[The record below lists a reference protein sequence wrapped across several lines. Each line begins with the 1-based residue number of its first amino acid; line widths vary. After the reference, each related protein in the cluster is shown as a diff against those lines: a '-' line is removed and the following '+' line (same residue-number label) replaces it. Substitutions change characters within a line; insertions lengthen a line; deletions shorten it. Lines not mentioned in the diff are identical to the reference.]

1 MKTTP
6 VTRADLE
13 RSVIAVPPLAR
24 NADLSLNPE
33 ENRKLVRHLE
43 QGGVSTLLY
52 GGNANLYNIG
62 VGEFPRLLAMLRDI
76 AGAESWI
83 IPSLGPDYGKAM
95 DQAAILRDFDFPT
108 AMMLPM
114 SFGAPPAGV
123 ATAIA
128 RVADEARRPLTA
140 YVKSDHYLAPADL
153 AALIRDGAICSVK
166 YAVVRDDPSNDAYL
180 ASILD
185 AVESSYV
192 VSGIGERPVL
202 DHLPKFG
209 LTGFTSGSVCV
220 APNLSMAIL
229 RALKRG
235 DVAEAAALRDHFLPL
250 EDLRD
255 GISPI
260 RVLHEAVTLSGVA
273 DMGPMLPMFSNLA
286 DADQLAAIR
295 AAAAVLL
302 AADRA
307 FAG

>member
-1 MKTTP
+1 MKTTA

-24 NADLSLNPE
+24 NADLSLNAD

-52 GGNANLYNIG
+52 GGNANLYNTG
-62 VGEFPRLLAMLRDI
+62 VSEFPHLLAMLREI
-76 AGAESWI
+76 AGADTWM

-95 DQAAILRDFDFPT
+95 DQAAILREFDFPT

-114 SFGAPPAGV
+114 SFGATPAGV

-128 RVADEARRPLTA
+128 RVAERAQRPLTA
-140 YVKSDHYLAPADL
+140 YVKSDNYIAPDSL

-166 YAVVRDDPSNDAYL
+166 YAVVRENPAEDAYL
-180 ASILD
+180 SRILD
-185 AVESSYV
+185 AVDKSYV

-209 LTGFTSGSVCV
+209 LTGFTSGSICV
-220 APNLSMAIL
+220 APTLSMAIL
-229 RALKRG
+229 RALKSG
-235 DVAEAAALRDHFLPL
+235 DLARAATLREHFLPL

-255 GISPI
+255 GSSPI

-273 DMGPMLPMFSNLA
+273 DMGSMLPMFSNITDPALLE
-286 DADQLAAIR
+286 QIR
-295 AAAAVLL
+295 AAAHTLL

>member
-1 MKTTP
+1 MKTTA

-24 NADLSLNPE
+24 NADLSLNAD

-52 GGNANLYNIG
+52 GGNANLYNTG
-62 VGEFPRLLAMLRDI
+62 VSEFPHLLAMLREI
-76 AGAESWI
+76 AGADTWM

-95 DQAAILRDFDFPT
+95 DQAAILREFDFPT

-114 SFGAPPAGV
+114 SFGATPAGV

-128 RVADEARRPLTA
+128 RVAERAQRPLTA
-140 YVKSDHYLAPADL
+140 YVKSDNYIAPDSL

-166 YAVVRDDPSNDAYL
+166 YAVVRENPAEDAYL
-180 ASILD
+180 SRILD
-185 AVESSYV
+185 AVDKSYV

-209 LTGFTSGSVCV
+209 LTGFTSGSICV
-220 APNLSMAIL
+220 APTLSMAIL
-229 RALKRG
+229 RALKSG
-235 DVAEAAALRDHFLPL
+235 DVARAATLREHFLPL

-255 GISPI
+255 GSSPI

-273 DMGPMLPMFSNLA
+273 DMGPMLPMFSNITDPALLE
-286 DADQLAAIR
+286 QIR
-295 AAAAVLL
+295 AAAQTLL

>member
-1 MKTTP
+1 MKTTA
-6 VTRADLE
+6 VTRADLA

-24 NADLSLNPE
+24 NADLSLNAE

-52 GGNANLYNIG
+52 GGNANLYNTS
-62 VGEFPRLLAMLRDI
+62 VGEFPDLLAMLREI
-76 AGAESWI
+76 AGPDTWM

-95 DQAAILRDFDFPT
+95 DQAAILREFDFPT

-114 SFGAPPAGV
+114 SFGATPAGV

-128 RVADEARRPLTA
+128 RVADRAQRPLTA
-140 YVKSDHYLAPADL
+140 YVKSDHYIAPESL
-153 AALIRDGAICSVK
+153 AALVRDGAICSIK
-166 YAVVRDDPSNDAYL
+166 YAVVRDNPAHDEYL
-180 ASILD
+180 TRILD
-185 AVESSYV
+185 AVDKTYV

-209 LTGFTSGSVCV
+209 LAGFTSGSICV
-220 APNLSMAIL
+220 APRLSMAIL
-229 RALKRG
+229 RALKAG
-235 DVAEAAALRDHFLPL
+235 DVDRAATLREQYLPL

-255 GISPI
+255 GSSPI

-273 DMGPMLPMFSNLA
+273 DMGPMLPMFSNIDDPDLLA
-286 DADQLAAIR
+286 RIRTAAQ
-295 AAAAVLL
+295 ALL
-302 AADRA
+302 AADQA

>member
-1 MKTTP
+1 MKTTA

-13 RSVIAVPPLAR
+13 RSVFAVPPLAR
-24 NADLSLNPE
+24 NADLSLNAD

-52 GGNANLYNIG
+52 GGNANLYNTG
-62 VGEFPRLLAMLRDI
+62 VSEFPHLLAMLREI
-76 AGAESWI
+76 AGADTWM

-95 DQAAILRDFDFPT
+95 DQAAILREFDFPT

-114 SFGAPPAGV
+114 SFGATPAGV

-128 RVADEARRPLTA
+128 RVAERAQRPLTA
-140 YVKSDHYLAPADL
+140 YVKSDNYIAPDSL

-166 YAVVRDDPSNDAYL
+166 YAVVRENPAEDDYL
-180 ASILD
+180 SRILD
-185 AVESSYV
+185 AVDKSYV

-209 LTGFTSGSVCV
+209 LTGFTSGSICV

-229 RALKRG
+229 RALKSG
-235 DVAEAAALRDHFLPL
+235 DVARAATLREHFLPL

-255 GISPI
+255 GSSPI

-273 DMGPMLPMFSNLA
+273 DMGPMLPMFSNITDPALLE
-286 DADQLAAIR
+286 QIR
-295 AAAAVLL
+295 AAAQTLL

>member
-1 MKTTP
+1 MKTTA

-13 RSVIAVPPLAR
+13 RSVFAVPPLAR
-24 NADLSLNPE
+24 NADLSLNAD

-52 GGNANLYNIG
+52 GGNANLYNMG
-62 VGEFPRLLAMLRDI
+62 VSEFPHLLAMLREI
-76 AGAESWI
+76 AGADTWM

-95 DQAAILRDFDFPT
+95 DQAAILREFDFPT

-114 SFGAPPAGV
+114 SFGATTAGV

-128 RVADEARRPLTA
+128 RVAERAQRPLTA
-140 YVKSDHYLAPADL
+140 YVKSDNYIAPDSL

-166 YAVVRDDPSNDAYL
+166 YAVVRENPAEDDYL
-180 ASILD
+180 SRILD
-185 AVESSYV
+185 AVDKSYV

-209 LTGFTSGSVCV
+209 LTGFTSGSICV

-229 RALKRG
+229 RALKSG
-235 DVAEAAALRDHFLPL
+235 EVARAATLREHFLPL

-255 GISPI
+255 GSSPI

-273 DMGPMLPMFSNLA
+273 DMGPMLPMFSNITDPAL
-286 DADQLAAIR
+286 LERIR
-295 AAAAVLL
+295 AAAHTLL

>member
-24 NADLSLNPE
+24 NADLSLNRE

-62 VGEFPRLLAMLRDI
+62 VSDFAELLGLLAEITAPDT
-76 AGAESWI
+76 WV

-95 DQAAILRDFDFPT
+95 DQAAILRETDYPT

-114 SFGAPPAGV
+114 AFGATPAGV

-128 RVADEARRPLTA
+128 KVAERAGRPLTA
-140 YVKSDHYLAPADL
+140 YVKSDNYLEPKAL
-153 AALIRDGAICSVK
+153 AALVDSGAVCSVK
-166 YAVVRDDPSNDAYL
+166 YAVVREDPSEDAYL
-180 ASILD
+180 QRILD
-185 AVESSYV
+185 AVDAQYI

-202 DHLPKFG
+202 EHLPKFG

-229 RALKRG
+229 RALTRG
-235 DVAEAAALRDHFLPL
+235 DVAEAATLREHFLPL

-273 DMGPMLPMFSNLA
+273 DMGPMLPMFSNLT

-295 AAAAVLL
+295 AAAGALL
-302 AADRA
+302 EADRA

>member
-1 MKTTP
+1 MKTTA

-24 NADLSLNPE
+24 NADLSLNAD

-52 GGNANLYNIG
+52 GGNANLYNTS
-62 VGEFPRLLAMLRDI
+62 VSEFPHLLAMLREI
-76 AGAESWI
+76 AGSDTWM

-95 DQAAILRDFDFPT
+95 DQAAILREFDFPT

-114 SFGAPPAGV
+114 SFGATPAGV

-128 RVADEARRPLTA
+128 RVAERAQRPLTA
-140 YVKSDHYLAPADL
+140 YVKSDNYIAPDSL

-166 YAVVRDDPSNDAYL
+166 YAVVRENPAEDAYL
-180 ASILD
+180 SRILD
-185 AVESSYV
+185 AVDKSYV

-209 LTGFTSGSVCV
+209 LTGFTSGSICV

-229 RALKRG
+229 RALKSG
-235 DVAEAAALRDHFLPL
+235 DVARAATLREHFLPL

-255 GISPI
+255 GSSPI

-273 DMGPMLPMFSNLA
+273 DMGPMLPMFSNITDPALLE
-286 DADQLAAIR
+286 QIR
-295 AAAAVLL
+295 AAAHTLL
-302 AADRA
+302 AADRV